1 MNAYCISVPNQK
13 IILILQRQGDDRILF
28 GTMNKQKRE
37 YKQEPQTVLWN
48 AAHGLYE
55 TRCREASGGPWNIGR
70 YYEKMVD

>member
-1 MNAYCISVPNQK
+1 MTEYYSSSTSNCHEQFRGPC
-13 IILILQRQGDDRILF
+13 R
-28 GTMNKQKRE
+28 TMNKQKRE

-55 TRCREASGGPWNIGR
+55 TGCCEASGGPWNIGR